1 MREFRN
7 QLRQVFR
14 RLARA
19 PMFTAITLIT
29 LAAGVGANTVV
40 FSVLEGVLLKPLP
53 YPRAE
58 DLVGVWQTAPGLN
71 IKDLNIAP
79 STYFIFREQNQSF
92 VDVGAYQYD
101 SVSIT
106 SVKEPEQVRALRV
119 TDGTLPLLGVTPTL
133 GRTFSRQDDT
143 AGAPPTA
150 VLSYAYWRRKFSA
163 DPTMVGRTIIVD
175 GKAHQV
181 IGILPKNF
189 HFLDSDDR
197 GVMLPMQWDRS
208 DIHLGNYSYEALA
221 RLKPGVTLQQANADL
236 ARMQPIVMNSFPA
249 PEGFSIKI
257 FQQAQIGPNVRPLK
271 QDVVG
276 DVGNTLWV
284 LMGSIGMVLLIAC
297 ANVANLLLVRVEGR
311 RQELAVRGAL
321 GASRGR
327 LAAEL
332 LLESIVLG
340 LLGSAIGLGLAYAA
354 LRVLVI
360 LAPDGLPR
368 INEITINGPVLLFTL
383 FVSLFSSVLFGCI
396 PVLKYAGIRLNTGIR
411 EGGRGLSQSKEQH
424 RARGVLVVVQVS
436 LALVLLIC
444 SGLMIRT
451 FRALT
456 KVDPGFSRPAELQ
469 TFRISILDTQVPDRE
484 QVVRMNEAILNKIK
498 AIPGVSAVAWGSGIP
513 MDGNS
518 SNDPVF
524 IADRTYAEGA
534 LPPIRRFKRAAPGFL
549 ETLGTPLIAG
559 RLFTWADTY
568 QHLPVAVVSENFAR
582 ENWPNPG
589 DALGKRIRVATT
601 DDWREVIGV
610 VGNIYDDGV
619 SQPAPTTIFWP
630 VLMDRFEGQKEYV
643 ARDVAFAIR
652 TSRAGSESLMKDVR
666 EAVWSLNPNL
676 PLSSVNTVD
685 FFYKRSIART
695 SFTLIIL
702 GVAGSMAL
710 LLGVVGIYGV
720 IAYSVSQRTREIG
733 IRMALGA
740 QTRALTSMF
749 VRHGLR
755 LTAIGVVFGVI
766 AAIAVMRLMST
777 LLFNVSP
784 VDPITYVV
792 VCAGLVV
799 PAWLASY
806 LPSRRVAS
814 VDPVE
819 ALRGE

>member
-1 MREFRN
+1 VREFRN

-19 PMFTAITLIT
+19 PIFSAITLIT

-71 IKDLNIAP
+71 IKDLNVAP

-92 VDVGAYQYD
+92 IDVGVYQYD

-106 SVKEPEQVRALRV
+106 GVAEPEQVQALRV

-163 DPTMVGRTIIVD
+163 DPTMIGRTIIVD

-189 HFLDSDDR
+189 RFLDSEDR
-197 GVMLPMQWDRS
+197 GVMLPVQWDRS
-208 DIHLGNYSYEALA
+208 DIHLGNYSYEAIA

-368 INEITINGPVLLFTL
+368 INEIAINGPVLLFTL

-396 PVLKYAGIRLNTGIR
+396 PALKYAGIRLNTGIR

-469 TFRISILDTQVPDRE
+469 TFRIAILDTQVPDRE

-498 AIPGVSAVAWGSGIP
+498 AIPGVSAVAWGSSIP

-582 ENWPNPG
+582 ENWPNPA

-601 DDWREVIGV
+601 DDWREIIGV
-610 VGNIYDDGV
+610 VGNVYDNGL
-619 SQPAPTTIFWP
+619 SQPAPATIFWP

-666 EAVWSLNPNL
+666 EAVWSVNPNL

-695 SFTLIIL
+695 SFTLIML

-740 QTRALTSMF
+740 QTRALTTMF

-784 VDPITYVV
+784 VDPITYLV
-792 VCAGLVV
+792 VCGGLVV

-806 LPSRRVAS
+806 LPSRRVAG

>member
-1 MREFRN
+1 VREFRN

-19 PMFTAITLIT
+19 PMFSAITLIT

-71 IKDLNIAP
+71 IKDLNVAP

-92 VDVGAYQYD
+92 IDVGVYQYD

-106 SVKEPEQVRALRV
+106 GVAEPEQVQALRV

-133 GRTFSRQDDT
+133 VRTFSRQDDT

-163 DPTMVGRTIIVD
+163 DPTMIGRTIIVD

-189 HFLDSDDR
+189 RFLDSEDR
-197 GVMLPMQWDRS
+197 GVMLPVQWDRS
-208 DIHLGNYSYEALA
+208 DIHLGNYSYEAIA

-354 LRVLVI
+354 LRVLVV

-396 PVLKYAGIRLNTGIR
+396 PALKYAGIRLNTGIR

-498 AIPGVSAVAWGSGIP
+498 AIPGVSAVAWGSSIP

-582 ENWPNPG
+582 ENWPNPA

-601 DDWREVIGV
+601 DDWREIIGV
-610 VGNIYDDGV
+610 VGNVYDNGL

-666 EAVWSLNPNL
+666 EAVWSVNPNL

-695 SFTLIIL
+695 SFTLIML

-740 QTRALTSMF
+740 QTRALTTMF

-784 VDPITYVV
+784 VDPITYLV
-792 VCAGLVV
+792 VCGGLVV

-806 LPSRRVAS
+806 LPSRRVAG

>member
-1 MREFRN
+1 
-7 QLRQVFR
+7 
-14 RLARA
+14 
-19 PMFTAITLIT
+19 
-29 LAAGVGANTVV
+29 
-40 FSVLEGVLLKPLP
+40 
-53 YPRAE
+53 
-58 DLVGVWQTAPGLN
+58 
-71 IKDLNIAP
+71 
-79 STYFIFREQNQSF
+79 
-92 VDVGAYQYD
+92 
-101 SVSIT
+101 
-106 SVKEPEQVRALRV
+106 
-119 TDGTLPLLGVTPTL
+119 
-133 GRTFSRQDDT
+133 
-143 AGAPPTA
+143 
-150 VLSYAYWRRKFSA
+150 
-163 DPTMVGRTIIVD
+163 
-175 GKAHQV
+175 
-181 IGILPKNF
+181 
-189 HFLDSDDR
+189 
-197 GVMLPMQWDRS
+197 
-208 DIHLGNYSYEALA
+208 
-221 RLKPGVTLQQANADL
+221 
-236 ARMQPIVMNSFPA
+236 
-249 PEGFSIKI
+249 
-257 FQQAQIGPNVRPLK
+257 
-271 QDVVG
+271 
-276 DVGNTLWV
+276 
-284 LMGSIGMVLLIAC
+284 
-297 ANVANLLLVRVEGR
+297 
-311 RQELAVRGAL
+311 
-321 GASRGR
+321 
-327 LAAEL
+327 
-332 LLESIVLG
+332 
-340 LLGSAIGLGLAYAA
+340 
-354 LRVLVI
+354 
-360 LAPDGLPR
+360 
-368 INEITINGPVLLFTL
+368 
-383 FVSLFSSVLFGCI
+383 
-396 PVLKYAGIRLNTGIR
+396 
-411 EGGRGLSQSKEQH
+411 
-424 RARGVLVVVQVS
+424 
-436 LALVLLIC
+436 
-444 SGLMIRT
+444 
-451 FRALT
+451 
-456 KVDPGFSRPAELQ
+456 
-469 TFRISILDTQVPDRE
+469 
-484 QVVRMNEAILNKIK
+484 
-498 AIPGVSAVAWGSGIP
+498 

-582 ENWPNPG
+582 ENWPNPA

-601 DDWREVIGV
+601 DDWREIIGV
-610 VGNIYDDGV
+610 VGNVYDNGV

-666 EAVWSLNPNL
+666 EAVWSVNPNL

-695 SFTLIIL
+695 SFTLIML

-740 QTRALTSMF
+740 QTRALTTMF

-784 VDPITYVV
+784 VDPITYLV